1 VPKGI
6 LVVQSR
12 PSDPSRDDE
21 FNEWYADTH
30 IPEVCAIPGIVS
42 ARRYKVHDAGFVRA
56 DPSAPRYLAIYEIDT
71 DDLADPLEELVTR
84 AGDGRIA
91 MSDVLQLDPPPGL
104 TLYELLD

>member
-12 PSDPSRDDE
+12 PSDPSREGE

-42 ARRYKVHDAGFVRA
+42 ARRYKVHDAGFVLA
-56 DPSAPRYLAIYEIDT
+56 TWPS
-71 DDLADPLEELVTR
+71 TR
-84 AGDGRIA
+84 STRTI
-91 MSDVLQLDPPPGL
+91 SPTRSRSSSPGPA
-104 TLYELLD
+104 TVGSR